1 MKEINL
7 SDHFTYKK
15 LLLFAMPTIGMILIS
30 ITYDVVDGYFTSN
43 YIGKTAFSAVN
54 IVYPFQLLLSIVGY
68 MFGAGGSAL
77 IASQLGSGDTE
88 KANQYFTMIVW
99 VALAIGVVL
108 AVLGMIFLPWVA
120 TLIGAT
126 PEIMEYGLPYG
137 RTLFV
142 FLPIMIVG
150 YAFQSLLITA
160 EKPHFG
166 FYLSIANLISNL
178 IFDYLF
184 IVYFGWG
191 MIGAAAATGIGAC
204 LNGIVPLIYFSR
216 PNSSTLHFVKCKPEV
231 KPLLKA
237 CSNGA
242 SEMVN
247 DMATSFIF
255 VLYNYQL
262 LRLIGEDGVAAY
274 GVIIFVEGIF
284 ASFFYGFAMEATT
297 VVGYNFGAKNYPEL
311 KSLLKKGNVLNFG
324 FGILM
329 TLLCIVCAPIVA
341 QIYVGYDEKV
351 YRLSVYAMQMYS
363 LTFLFQGFNEYS
375 SAYFTGLNN
384 GKVSAIIAFSK
395 SFLIQTAAILILP
408 IFFGIDGLWIS
419 QTVAEFAAATIG
431 LYFYI
436 THRHE
441 YTGVAET

>member
-1 MKEINL
+1 MKAINL
-7 SDHFTYKK
+7 SDHFTYRK

-54 IVYPFQLLLSIVGY
+54 IVYPFQLLLSMVGY

-77 IASQLGSGDTE
+77 IASQLGNGDTV
-88 KANQYFTMIVW
+88 KANQYFTMIVR
-99 VALAIGVVL
+99 VALAVGLVL
-108 AVLGMIFLPWVA
+108 AVLGMILLPWVA
-120 TLIGAT
+120 SLIGAT
-126 PEIMEYGLPYG
+126 PEILKYGVPYG
-137 RTLFV
+137 RTLFL

-160 EKPHFG
+160 EKPQFG

-178 IFDYLF
+178 VFDYLF
-184 IVYFGWG
+184 IVHFGWG
-191 MIGAAAATGIGAC
+191 MIGAAVATGIGAC
-204 LNGIVPLIYFSR
+204 LNGLVPLIYFSR
-216 PNSSTLHFVKCKPEV
+216 PNSSQLRFVKCRTRL
-231 KPLLKA
+231 KPLLQA

-262 LRLIGEDGVAAY
+262 LRLIGENGVAAY

-297 VVGYNFGAKNYPEL
+297 VVGYNYGAKNYPEL
-311 KSLLKKGNVLNFG
+311 KSLLRKGNVLNFG

-329 TLLCIVCAPIVA
+329 TVLCMVCASMVA
-341 QIYVGYDEKV
+341 QIYVGYDEEV
-351 YRLSVYAMQMYS
+351 YRLSVHAMQLYAFA
-363 LTFLFQGFNEYS
+363 FLFQGFNEYS

-395 SFLIQTAAILILP
+395 TFIIQTAAILLLP
-408 IFFGIDGLWIS
+408 LFFGIDGLWLS
-419 QTVAEFAAATIG
+419 QAVAEFVACIVG

-441 YTGVAET
+441 YTGVAK

>member
-1 MKEINL
+1 M
-7 SDHFTYKK
+7 
-15 LLLFAMPTIGMILIS
+15 
-30 ITYDVVDGYFTSN
+30 
-43 YIGKTAFSAVN
+43 
-54 IVYPFQLLLSIVGY
+54 
-68 MFGAGGSAL
+68 
-77 IASQLGSGDTE
+77 
-88 KANQYFTMIVW
+88 
-99 VALAIGVVL
+99 
-108 AVLGMIFLPWVA
+108 
-120 TLIGAT
+120 
-126 PEIMEYGLPYG
+126 
-137 RTLFV
+137 
-142 FLPIMIVG
+142 
-150 YAFQSLLITA
+150 
-160 EKPHFG
+160 
-166 FYLSIANLISNL
+166 
-178 IFDYLF
+178 
-184 IVYFGWG
+184 
-191 MIGAAAATGIGAC
+191 
-204 LNGIVPLIYFSR
+204 IYFSR
-216 PNSSTLHFVKCKPEV
+216 PNSSTLRFVKCKAEL
-231 KPLLKA
+231 KPLLRA

-351 YRLSVYAMQMYS
+351 CRLSIYAMQMYS

-408 IFFGIDGLWIS
+408 IFFGLDGLWLS
-419 QTVAEFAAATIG
+419 QAVAEFAAAIIW

-441 YTGVAET
+441 YTGIK